1 MSPRMAPLAPCS
13 RPFFLLCRMAG
24 SYVNFYIAN
33 GGIIAPGFGDIRHD
47 VEAKQTLEE
56 VFPSEAPTAARAP
69 ARLSL
74 LSA

>member
-1 MSPRMAPLAPCS
+1 MPPNVAPLAPCS
-13 RPFFLLCRMAG
+13 CLFSLHRRMAG

-56 VFPSEAPTAARAP
+56 VFPSEAPTAAWAL
-69 ARLSL
+69 AGLSL
-74 LSA
+74 L